1 MNSKDQCLNNA
12 TLFALSGGQVVLV
25 AVVVLSWL
33 GVGFALVAGF
43 CFLLASCLLLAACW
57 FCLPLLLTY
66 WFRLLQFAADLS
78 LFAGPARRWLARV
91 RWPCYLLAAECWLL
105 VGVDNGPCVP
115 SQVLGCLGYSMEP
128 NDKYITVGRT
138 AYCDIFICDTYVS
151 DREFRI
157 PAETFPSS
165 IHAEAKGRAP
175 HAVAY
180 KRRASHAVAWNP
192 CVA

>member
-1 MNSKDQCLNNA
+1 M
-12 TLFALSGGQVVLV
+12 V

-78 LFAGPARRWLARV
+78 LFADPARRWLARV

-157 PAETFPSS
+157 SRGNVSEQYSCGGEGACATRSCLQ
-165 IHAEAKGRAP
+165 EACVTRSCLESVRRVTVRVGRGSQPIPTTMSARP
-175 HAVAY
+175 H
-180 KRRASHAVAWNP
+180 
-192 CVA
+192 